1 MKYIVNS
8 VITVMYFNGRVYK
21 ENDGVIFEGSKKAVQ
36 IKREISFN
44 ALKKKI
50 GDKVKLENNEIIC
63 AIGCRFLVSGK
74 YVALQICDDK
84 VVEIMLESFQQQ
96 DQMSVLELYIEKDVA
111 GGSMFHSANS
121 LTSFGN
127 NLSNNE
133 AQPPRNVSNLH
144 GDEDDDDDD
153 YLVSN
158 SYIDGISD
166 TDDEVT
172 DMIQPVRIVHPA
184 KGVQGI
190 QNPFWNDALHYNN
203 INRSHPD
210 EEDICGLEMPS
221 SFNVG
226 QELYVGMDFN
236 SKDAVNNAVK
246 QYVMK
251 VHQSFKVLESKS
263 NKYVVCCLNKSV
275 EFTQWDGPHIC
286 LNMTMTQDHEKLDSD
301 LIATC
306 VVGTIREDPSIKVS
320 LIQERINSEFAY
332 KVSYKKAWLAKQKV
346 IAIEYGDW
354 EESYAKLSSWLTHM
368 QNHSPGSYFQILHDK
383 FIIGNMV
390 SHEHRQFHRV
400 FWTFGQCKEAFKYCK
415 PIIQV
420 DDTHLYGKYHGTLLM
435 ATSQDGNGGVLP
447 LAFAVVEGEML
458 TAWSW
463 FLAHLRE
470 HVTNKNGI
478 CLIYDLHASIKSVV
492 TNEALG
498 WQPPHGYHVYCV

>member
-1 MKYIVNS
+1 MQKQIASSIGEFVVS
-8 VITVMYFNGRVYK
+8 VLDSPALLAILPCMGSSQSDWRVPAQ
-21 ENDGVIFEGSKKAVQ
+21 EGSSLCHWRVRLNWSSHWHWRVRKMGIASSKKAIQ

-133 AQPPRNVSNLH
+133 AQPPRNVSDLH

-158 SYIDGISD
+158 SYVEESLDEDDSIDGISD

-251 VHQSFKVLESKS
+251 
-263 NKYVVCCLNKSV
+263 
-275 EFTQWDGPHIC
+275 
-286 LNMTMTQDHEKLDSD
+286 
-301 LIATC
+301 
-306 VVGTIREDPSIKVS
+306 
-320 LIQERINSEFAY
+320 
-332 KVSYKKAWLAKQKV
+332 
-346 IAIEYGDW
+346 
-354 EESYAKLSSWLTHM
+354 
-368 QNHSPGSYFQILHDK
+368 
-383 FIIGNMV
+383 
-390 SHEHRQFHRV
+390 
-400 FWTFGQCKEAFKYCK
+400 
-415 PIIQV
+415 
-420 DDTHLYGKYHGTLLM
+420 
-435 ATSQDGNGGVLP
+435 
-447 LAFAVVEGEML
+447 
-458 TAWSW
+458 
-463 FLAHLRE
+463 
-470 HVTNKNGI
+470 
-478 CLIYDLHASIKSVV
+478 
-492 TNEALG
+492 
-498 WQPPHGYHVYCV
+498 